1 MTCLSSFEN
10 SVLEAPPRMS
20 NNGSLPFSMTS
31 STSFAQLS
39 PGTTYDGSSFGTQST
54 PINGPAPIPT
64 DYQVW
69 EYLKSLLEGYVN
81 GDKLAFEKNF
91 KFGQWT
97 PGVHAQHRLEG
108 LCFTGRTKLG
118 LRIGG
123 MQTLGFLIAGLIDLL
138 CNVLKEAQVVNS
150 EVLRCLITVTDVQ
163 HDRESL
169 PLDNEGRCTGR
180 RLHKLRWNCRNQPE
194 AYRCKCEL
202 KHEIVRPVAIS
213 PTACVQEM
221 QGTFFGFRV
230 HLHRE
235 LANYRS
241 VRPIDTGIQ
250 SSLES
255 GEVPDV

>member
-1 MTCLSSFEN
+1 MSCSSVFEYRAVAA
-10 SVLEAPPRMS
+10 SHLMSGDSILPASTTPYTLFPPPS
-20 NNGSLPFSMTS
+20 HGSAF
-31 STSFAQLS
+31 
-39 PGTTYDGSSFGTQST
+39 DGSSFDTRST
-54 PINGPAPIPT
+54 PINGLAPSPT

-69 EYLKSLLEGYVN
+69 QRLKSLLEGYVN

-118 LRIGG
+118 LRIEG

-150 EVLRCLITVTDVQ
+150 EVLRCLITETDVQ

-221 QGTFFGFRV
+221 QRTFFGFRV
-230 HLHRE
+230 HLYRE

-241 VRPIDTGIQ
+241 VRPTDTGNP

-255 GEVPDV
+255 GEVPSL

>member
-1 MTCLSSFEN
+1 
-10 SVLEAPPRMS
+10 MS

>member
-1 MTCLSSFEN
+1 MSGNSIVPASTTSYTSF
-10 SVLEAPPRMS
+10 PPTS
-20 NNGSLPFSMTS
+20 HGTAFGGSLFEKQPTPNGELAPS
-31 STSFAQLS
+31 SA
-39 PGTTYDGSSFGTQST
+39 D
-54 PINGPAPIPT
+54 
-64 DYQVW
+64 DQVW
-69 EYLKSLLEGYVN
+69 RRLKSLLEGYVN

-97 PGVHAQHRLEG
+97 PGVHAQHRLDG

-118 LRIGG
+118 LRVEG

-202 KHEIVRPVAIS
+202 RHETVRPVAIS

-241 VRPIDTGIQ
+241 IRPTDTGNQ
-250 SSLES
+250 SDLES
-255 GEVPDV
+255 KEVPSL

>member
-1 MTCLSSFEN
+1 MSTNGNLSAST
-10 SVLEAPPRMS
+10 
-20 NNGSLPFSMTS
+20 TS
-31 STSFAQLS
+31 YTSFDQLF
-39 PGTTYDGSSFGTQST
+39 PGTAFDGSSFGIQST
-54 PINGPAPIPT
+54 PINGLAPIPT

-69 EYLKSLLEGYVN
+69 EYLKSLLEGYEN

-91 KFGQWT
+91 EFGQWAS
-97 PGVHAQHRLEG
+97 GVYMQQALEG

-118 LRIGG
+118 LRVEGR
-123 MQTLGFLIAGLIDLL
+123 QTLEFLVAGLIDLL
-138 CNVLKEAQVVNS
+138 CNVLKVAQVINS
-150 EVLRCLITVTDVQ
+150 EVRRCLIKEMDVR

-194 AYRCKCEL
+194 AYRFKCEL

-230 HLHRE
+230 HLHTE

-241 VRPIDTGIQ
+241 VRPTDTGNQ

-255 GEVPDV
+255 GEVPSL